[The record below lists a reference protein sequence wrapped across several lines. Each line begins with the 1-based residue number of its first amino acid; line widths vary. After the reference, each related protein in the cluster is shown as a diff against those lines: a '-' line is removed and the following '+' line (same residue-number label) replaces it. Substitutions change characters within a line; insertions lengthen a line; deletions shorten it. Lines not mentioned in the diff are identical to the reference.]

1 MRDLQTRPWDETYRS
16 VRREVLEQYGIQ
28 RSNGAVVF
36 SYRDRTGQV
45 VARKFRDDDKKIWW
59 EGSVKD
65 ITGFGMHLA
74 NPDHHDAVAITE
86 GEMDAPSITAAT
98 KGRIVGVSV
107 PNGAQQAAKFVR
119 ERLDEFQKFRVV
131 YVATDMDEPGE
142 AAAKELMNL
151 FPSGKVRRVIM
162 PRKDANETLQ
172 ELGAHALAE
181 AIKAAK
187 EIRPD
192 GIVPASDFRGLVL
205 KAPQRQSTDSAF
217 AFWNQK
223 TPFWDNQLVV
233 LVAGSGVGKTTF
245 ARGLALG
252 LMEAGRKVGWIG
264 LEETVD
270 EAIYRFVGMAAG
282 VEIHAR
288 TSYAGLSEAD
298 QLAIAQADKVIT
310 GSGRLE
316 LFDHFGSLDEDSI
329 MNRMDY
335 MVRSLGC
342 DFLFLDHLTILGSGL
357 AQDTRHLDA
366 MVTRIRS
373 FIAATKCTVV
383 AINHLNRGSSQSKN
397 MEDGG
402 VPELHDIRGSHS
414 IVQLADTIWALGR
427 KRGDKTTHS
436 YCLKNRMLGRCGYA
450 GSFIFDEATQTLEQK
465 WLEPSGDPF

>member
-1 MRDLQTRPWDETYRS
+1 MRELRTRPWDETYRAIRS
-16 VRREVLEQYGIQ
+16 DVLEQYGIQ
-28 RSNGAVVF
+28 RSDGHVVF
-36 SYRDRTGQV
+36 SYRDNTGQV
-45 VARKFRDDDKKIWW
+45 VARKFRSDDKRIFW
-59 EGSVKD
+59 EGDAKGVA
-65 ITGFGMHLA
+65 GFGMHLA

-86 GEMDAPSITAAT
+86 GELDAPSITAAT
-98 KGRIVGVSV
+98 KGRIIGVSV
-107 PNGAQQAAKFVR
+107 PNGAAQAAKFIR
-119 ERLDEFQKFRVV
+119 ERLDQFQKFKVI

-142 AAAKELMNL
+142 KAAKELMNL

-162 PRKDANETLQ
+162 PRKDANEVLQ
-172 ELGAHALAE
+172 ELGPHALAD

-192 GIVPASDFRGLVL
+192 GIRPASDFRGLVL

-245 ARGLALG
+245 ARALALG

-270 EAIYRFVGMAAG
+270 EAVYRFVGMAAG

-288 TSYAGLSEAD
+288 TSYAGLTEAD

-329 MNRMDY
+329 LNRMDY

-383 AINHLNRGSSQSKN
+383 AINHLNRGSSQTKN

-402 VPELHDIRGSHS
+402 IPELHDIRGSHS

-427 KRGDKTTHS
+427 KRGDQTTHS

-450 GSFIFDEATQTLEQK
+450 GSFIFDEPTQYLEQK
-465 WLEPSGDPF
+465 WLDPTAPF